1 MERKPKAESP
11 VDKVEATSK
20 LKHQVKMSD
29 TKETPAKEKMLSQ
42 KIETPVEEQ
51 EGVSKLKTELDD
63 CQINIGKKPVAPMKA
78 GRSKGKLSAGCTSAG
93 SYYCPDKPRSFEVL
107 DLSKL
112 KRKPKMCYGC
122 RKPLPNDQGNISL
135 ILRTRDTRE
144 FYSKGKRRLAVKL
157 SNVYFHCLEKCIV
170 KKYNSFDP
178 RSVKMAKDLLLNSDQ
193 LTSLKF
199 NGILPELKNIR
210 SYMKKAIEEEQV
222 SSSLS

>member
-1 MERKPKAESP
+1 MKKKTTCKAEPPVKKMKMASHLEQPVKNLETSKLKQPRKKMKTTPNLEKFEFSVPLEKMERKPKAESP

-135 ILRTRDTRE
+135 ILKNPGHQR
-144 FYSKGKRRLAVKL
+144 
-157 SNVYFHCLEKCIV
+157 I
-170 KKYNSFDP
+170 
-178 RSVKMAKDLLLNSDQ
+178 LL
-193 LTSLKF
+193 
-199 NGILPELKNIR
+199 
-210 SYMKKAIEEEQV
+210 
-222 SSSLS
+222 